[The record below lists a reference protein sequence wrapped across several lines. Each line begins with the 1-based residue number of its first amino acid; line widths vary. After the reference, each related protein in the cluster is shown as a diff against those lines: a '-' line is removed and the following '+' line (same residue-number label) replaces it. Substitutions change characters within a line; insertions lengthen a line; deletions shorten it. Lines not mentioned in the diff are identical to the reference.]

1 MRPLLNIVDI
11 LSYTNCCAISSQQAM
26 KKIIEKKRQGNLTFF
41 RALPPQRLYC
51 FSPSEARRN
60 GSEVLQLFPSRLQ
73 PICPRLVVKI
83 SSKLKKK

>member
-41 RALPPQRLYC
+41 SRAGSSKIILFFAER
-51 FSPSEARRN
+51 SEAKR
-60 GSEVLQLFPSRLQ
+60 
-73 PICPRLVVKI
+73 
-83 SSKLKKK
+83 